1 MILISP
7 DSLAIACAV
16 GLMSGCHAS
25 IWGMYK
31 DALHEGFRYGAFVR
45 SIVIGAI
52 VAVLIEIAFDFPLPA
67 PHALILLFGLAY
79 AVERGIVEVWKT
91 FIRQEDQSKYFIPM
105 QFSIGGVPVTSA
117 GARLAAG
124 AAYVAAIIAILLIV
138 RNLNDSASTLSH
150 TGRAALGGL
159 TVGMLLAIGGAWKDA
174 PKEGFDIV
182 KFFRSPVMTV
192 LYACVLA
199 QLTTDHLLIAAAA
212 IGYERATAETY
223 KTFFFPSKPRG
234 KFSGKPILYPALLKK
249 RRYFVPVY
257 VSICASVVVCAVA
270 AL

>member
-1 MILISP
+1 MIQSSFE
-7 DSLAIACAV
+7 SLVVACSV

-31 DALHEGFRYGAFVR
+31 DALHEGFRYGAFAR
-45 SIVIGAI
+45 SIAIGAF
-52 VAVLIEIAFDFPLPA
+52 VAVAIQAALHLSLPA
-67 PHALILLFGLAY
+67 PHALLLLFGLAY

-91 FIRQEDQSKYFIPM
+91 FIRREDQSKYFIPM
-105 QFSIGGVPVTSA
+105 QFSIRGVPVASTWVRLMA
-117 GARLAAG
+117 GAG
-124 AAYVAAIIAILLIV
+124 YVAAIALTLGVI
-138 RNLNDSASTLSH
+138 RNLDDSAATLSPLQ
-150 TGRAALGGL
+150 RAGLCGLG
-159 TVGMLLAIGGAWKDA
+159 VGMLLALGGAWKDA

-182 KFFRSPVMTV
+182 KFFRSPMMTIV
-192 LYACVLA
+192 YALMLST
-199 QLTTDHLLIAAAA
+199 LTTDHVLVAAAA

-234 KFSGKPILYPALLKK
+234 KFSGKPVLYPALLVK

-257 VSICASVVVCAVA
+257 VSICLGVIACATA